1 MKATITRRLILCI
14 SMLAWPGA
22 AGALSYS
29 ALPFEVKI
37 VDAETGVPL
46 EGVIGNALWRLEAR
60 GGHNLGNFMAT
71 EAVSDKEGI
80 MRMPG
85 WGPTEVPKEPG
96 GYLAQGRL
104 DPNQPTLHLYKQ
116 DYWFSLEGA
125 PWESAYLNDPHW
137 SGDSVRRVYLDK
149 MVLKLRPFK
158 GPIQQYTE
166 QLIRSQNGGTSGCLW
181 VNAPQMNAAF
191 INEGRRLKK
200 FDRFGELLKLSDIPE
215 YYDGKRCGSKDLLG
229 HYLMR

>member
-1 MKATITRRLILCI
+1 MKPRLTRLILCV
-14 SMLAWPGA
+14 SMLAWSGL

-37 VDAETGVPL
+37 VDAETGLPL

-60 GGHNLGNFMAT
+60 GGRNLGNFVAT
-71 EAVSDKEGI
+71 EAVSDKDGM

-85 WGPTEVPKEPG
+85 WGPMEVPKEPG

-104 DPNQPTLHLYKQ
+104 DPNQPTLQLYKQ

-149 MVLKLRPFK
+149 MVFKLKPFK
-158 GPIQQYTE
+158 GPMQQYTDH
-166 QLIRSQNGGTSGCLW
+166 LIRSQNGGTNGCLW
-181 VNAPQMNAAF
+181 VNAPRMNAAF
-191 INEGRRLKK
+191 INEGRRLRQ
-200 FDRFGELLKLSDIPE
+200 FDRSGLLITLKDIRE
-215 YYDGKRCGSKDLLG
+215 YDHGKFCGSKDVLQQHLKP
-229 HYLMR
+229 